1 MASPPND
8 FEIQVA
14 ADEQQ
19 DDSHSDIESITAS
32 STTSLR
38 ESVVDYLVEN
48 GRTYHRYKEGKYHLP
63 NDEREND
70 REDMVHALW
79 LLTLDDKLGL
89 APPCDKDAK
98 VGRVLDI
105 GTGTGIWAINFADEH
120 PESEVLGNDLSP
132 IQPSDVPPNVRFE
145 VDDIEDEWTYSRPFD
160 YIHSRVMTSSV
171 ADWPQYLKKCY
182 DNLQPGGYLEL
193 QELDLFPSCD
203 DGTLTKDSPL
213 MKWAD
218 LLYGASVKFGRPY
231 LEISTLR
238 KAMIEAGFEDVTM
251 STYKWPSNS
260 WPRDVHFKELGMW
273 QRENMLSGL
282 DGFTLAPL
290 TRAHDW
296 SPAEVSV
303 FLIDVR
309 KVINDRNIHAYWPIY
324 FIVGRKPLKEEK

>member
-19 DDSHSDIESITAS
+19 DDSHSDIESVTAS

-48 GRTYHRYKEGKYHLP
+48 GRTYHRYKEG
-63 NDEREND
+63 N
-70 REDMVHALW
+70 MVHALW

>member
-19 DDSHSDIESITAS
+19 DDSHSDIESVTAS

-48 GRTYHRYKEGKYHLP
+48 GRTYHRYKEG
-63 NDEREND
+63 N
-70 REDMVHALW
+70 MVHALW

-260 WPRDVHFKELGMW
+260 WPRDIHFKELGMW

>member
-1 MASPPND
+1 
-8 FEIQVA
+8 
-14 ADEQQ
+14 
-19 DDSHSDIESITAS
+19 
-32 STTSLR
+32 
-38 ESVVDYLVEN
+38 
-48 GRTYHRYKEGKYHLP
+48 
-63 NDEREND
+63 
-70 REDMVHALW
+70 MVHALW

-98 VGRVLDI
+98 VGQVLDI

-120 PESEVLGNDLSP
+120 PESEVLGNDLCP
-132 IQPSDVPPNVRFE
+132 IQPSDVPPNVMFE
-145 VDDIEDEWTYSRPFD
+145 VDDIEDEWTYSQPFD

-193 QELDLFPSCD
+193 QELDLFPSCG

-231 LEISTLR
+231 LEISKLR

-273 QRENMLSGL
+273 QRENMLSGI

-290 TRAHDW
+290 TRAHNW
-296 SPAEVSV
+296 SPTEVSV

-309 KVINDRNIHAYWPIY
+309 KVINDRNIHAYWPVY

>member
-1 MASPPND
+1 MASPSND

-19 DDSHSDIESITAS
+19 DDSHSDIESVTAS

-48 GRTYHRYKEGKYHLP
+48 GRTYHRYKEG
-63 NDEREND
+63 N
-70 REDMVHALW
+70 MVHALW
-79 LLTLDDKLGL
+79 LLTLADKLGL

-303 FLIDVR
+303 FLVDVR